1 VASEVAENA
10 TANEK
15 NPRIEFMQKIVLGQ
29 I

>member
-1 VASEVAENA
+1 VAENA